1 MWTAAALGCDEGS
14 GGTQARARAL
24 LVFSIIARY
33 SGASS
38 FFWMFKNAMK
48 PHFRFDFTFP
58 RNYEVRILEAAPPV
72 HPVENLC
79 HYPVELEEGDRS
91 GAYVRVIPQSGPPWV
106 GFFALGF
113 DSDQVVSQVCS
124 TPDPDSFCVVVG
136 GYAYVVKAGNPAQWL
151 RVGQSPVV
159 DLRVLSQQGLLL
171 FAGFT
176 SITAVGSS
184 GIAWTTERLTWE
196 GLTITAIDG
205 DRLAGH
211 GWDAL
216 ADKEV
221 PFEVDLKTG
230 KHTGGARP

>member
-1 MWTAAALGCDEGS
+1 
-14 GGTQARARAL
+14 
-24 LVFSIIARY
+24 
-33 SGASS
+33 
-38 FFWMFKNAMK
+38 MK
-48 PHFRFDFTFP
+48 QHFRFDFTFP

-72 HPVENLC
+72 HPVEKLY

-91 GAYVRVIPQSGPPWV
+91 GAYVRVTPQSGPPWM

-136 GYAYVVKAGNPAQWL
+136 GYAYVVKAAHTAEWL
-151 RVGQSPVV
+151 QVEQKPVV
-159 DLRVLSQQGLLL
+159 DMRVLPQQGLLL

-176 SITAVGSS
+176 TITALGSS
-184 GIAWTTERLTWE
+184 GIAWTTDRLSWE
-196 GLTITAIDG
+196 GLTITEVSG
-205 DRLAGH
+205 DKLRGR

-230 KHTGGARP
+230 KHTGGARPG

>member
-1 MWTAAALGCDEGS
+1 
-14 GGTQARARAL
+14 
-24 LVFSIIARY
+24 
-33 SGASS
+33 
-38 FFWMFKNAMK
+38 MK

-58 RNYEVRILEAAPPV
+58 RNYEVRMLEDAPPI
-72 HPVENLC
+72 HPIEKLY

-91 GAYVRVIPQSGPPWV
+91 GAYLRVMPQSGSAWV

-124 TPDPDSFCVVVG
+124 MPDPERFCVVVG
-136 GYAYVVKAGNPAQWL
+136 GYAYLVKASDPAAWQ
-151 RVGQSPVV
+151 RIEQRPVV
-159 DLRVLSQQGLLL
+159 DLRVVPQQGQLL

-184 GIAWTTERLTWE
+184 GVAWTTERLTWE
-196 GLTITAIDG
+196 GLTITEIVG
-205 DRLAGH
+205 QKLLGH

-221 PFEVDLKTG
+221 PFQVDLKTG

>member
-1 MWTAAALGCDEGS
+1 
-14 GGTQARARAL
+14 
-24 LVFSIIARY
+24 
-33 SGASS
+33 
-38 FFWMFKNAMK
+38 MK

-58 RNYEVRILEAAPPV
+58 RNYEVRILESAPPV
-72 HPVENLC
+72 HPVEKLH
-79 HYPVELEEGDRS
+79 HYPVELEEGDRR
-91 GAYVRVIPQSGPPWV
+91 GAYVRVMPQGGPVWV

-113 DSDQVVSQVCS
+113 DSDQVVSAICS

-136 GYAYVVKAGNPAQWL
+136 GYAYLVKAGNSAQWL
-151 RVGQSPVV
+151 RVEQSPVV

-176 SITAVGSS
+176 SITALGSS

-196 GLTITAIDG
+196 GLTIHSIDG
-205 DRLAGH
+205 DKLLGH
-211 GWDAL
+211 GWDAM

>member
-1 MWTAAALGCDEGS
+1 
-14 GGTQARARAL
+14 
-24 LVFSIIARY
+24 
-33 SGASS
+33 
-38 FFWMFKNAMK
+38 MK

-72 HPVENLC
+72 HPVEKLY

-91 GAYVRVIPQSGPPWV
+91 GAYVRVTPQSGPAWV

-113 DSDQVVSQVCS
+113 DSDQVVSQLCS

-136 GYAYVVKAGNPAQWL
+136 GYAYVVKAAHTAEWL
-151 RVGQSPVV
+151 HVEQRPVV
-159 DLRVLSQQGLLL
+159 DMRVLPQQGLLL

-176 SITAVGSS
+176 SITAVGSE
-184 GIAWTTERLTWE
+184 GIAWTTDRLSWE
-196 GLTITAIDG
+196 GLTITEVRG
-205 DRLAGH
+205 DKLLGR

-230 KHTGGARP
+230 KHMGGARP

>member
-1 MWTAAALGCDEGS
+1 
-14 GGTQARARAL
+14 
-24 LVFSIIARY
+24 
-33 SGASS
+33 
-38 FFWMFKNAMK
+38 MK

-58 RNYEVRILEAAPPV
+58 RNYEVRMLEAAPPV
-72 HPVENLC
+72 HPVEKLY

-91 GAYVRVIPQSGPPWV
+91 GAYLRVTPQNGSAWV

-113 DSDQVVSQVCS
+113 DSDQVVNQVCS
-124 TPDPDSFCVVVG
+124 TPDSEQFCLVVG
-136 GYAYVVKAGNPAQWL
+136 GYAYLVKASDPAAWQ
-151 RVGQSPVV
+151 RVEQRPVV
-159 DLRVLSQQGLLL
+159 DLRVLPQQGLVL

-176 SITAVGSS
+176 SITAVGNS

-196 GLTITAIDG
+196 GLTITEIEG
-205 DRLAGH
+205 DRLLGH

>member
-1 MWTAAALGCDEGS
+1 
-14 GGTQARARAL
+14 
-24 LVFSIIARY
+24 
-33 SGASS
+33 
-38 FFWMFKNAMK
+38 MK

-58 RNYEVRILEAAPPV
+58 RAYEVRVLEGPPLV
-72 HPVENLC
+72 HPVEKLY

-91 GAYVRVIPQSGPPWV
+91 GSYLRVSPERGPAWA

-113 DSDQVVSQVCS
+113 DSDQVVTAVCS
-124 TPDPDSFCVVVG
+124 TPDPESFCAVVG
-136 GYAYVVKAGNPAQWL
+136 GYAYVVKANDPAAWL
-151 RVGQSPVV
+151 RIDQNPVV
-159 DLRVLSQQGLLL
+159 DLRVLSQHGLLL

-196 GLTITAIDG
+196 GLTMTEIKNDI
-205 DRLAGH
+205 LLGH

-221 PFEVDLKTG
+221 AFEVDLKTG
-230 KHTGGARP
+230 KHVGGARP